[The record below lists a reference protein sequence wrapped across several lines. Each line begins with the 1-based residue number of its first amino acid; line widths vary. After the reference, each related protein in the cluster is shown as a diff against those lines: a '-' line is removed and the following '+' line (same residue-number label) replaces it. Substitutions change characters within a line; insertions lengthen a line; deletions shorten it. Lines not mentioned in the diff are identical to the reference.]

1 MATIDVGGSS
11 SRREV
16 NHELPLV
23 PFIDF
28 LLCIVAFLLVTAV
41 WSQMA
46 RLDADAKVPGDP
58 SATQPELP
66 AAELH
71 VDMRPSNRFVLEWRQ
86 RSVLLARDDVPR
98 HPVPAPD
105 GVVRFPDLSRAIQA
119 SWSRNGA
126 HRSMAD
132 EKRDRAVLH
141 AGNELPFEEIV
152 AAMDA
157 IAATV
162 RPTARGNSAPAFTV
176 VFAAD

>member
-1 MATIDVGGSS
+1 MATIDIGGSS
-11 SRREV
+11 SRREL

-58 SATQPELP
+58 TTPAPEVAP
-66 AAELH
+66 AELH
-71 VDMRPSNRFVLEWRQ
+71 VDMRSSDNFVLEWRQ
-86 RSVLLARDDVPR
+86 RSVLLAREEIPR
-98 HPVPAPD
+98 HPLAGPE
-105 GVVRFPDLSRAIQA
+105 GVVRFPDLSRAVHE
-119 SWSRNGA
+119 SWARNGA
-126 HRSMAD
+126 HRSAAD

-141 AGNELPFEEIV
+141 ASNALPFEEIV

-162 RPTARGNSAPAFTV
+162 RPSPLGKSEPAFSV
-176 VFAAD
+176 VFAVD

>member
-1 MATIDVGGSS
+1 MATIDVGGSA
-11 SRREV
+11 SRREL

-46 RLDADAKVPGDP
+46 RLDADAKVPDDP
-58 SATQPELP
+58 AVTQPELP

-71 VDMRPSNRFVLEWRQ
+71 VDMRSSDNFVLEWRQ
-86 RSVLLARDDVPR
+86 RSILLAHDEVPR
-98 HPVPAPD
+98 HPLEGPS
-105 GVVRFPDLSRAIQA
+105 GVVRFPDLSRAVHET
-119 SWSRNGA
+119 WTRNGA
-126 HRSMAD
+126 HRSADD
-132 EKRDRAVLH
+132 EKRDRAILH
-141 AGNELPFEEIV
+141 ASNGLPFEEIV

-162 RPTARGNSAPAFTV
+162 RPTPRGKSEPAFSV
-176 VFAAD
+176 VFAVD